1 MGYGWGGGT
10 TRPFCGVC
18 GLFILR
24 VWRCCVMCVLVMVV
38 IGRGRVNPTD
48 WGLLVNYRHNRG
60 GGGSLMHVGRR
71 VSRMQATRGRH
82 GPALLVPVSAVAV
95 TVRDGVGECV
105 TPCLRLF
112 VLPAGT
118 RVHRMGRR
126 AWCGLQCCGGGHGR
140 VRALL
145 VMAWGGRG
153 WLVAARALGVECR
166 EAGPGEVGWAGDA
179 MQGVNW

>member
-1 MGYGWGGGT
+1 
-10 TRPFCGVC
+10 
-18 GLFILR
+18 
-24 VWRCCVMCVLVMVV
+24 
-38 IGRGRVNPTD
+38 
-48 WGLLVNYRHNRG
+48 
-60 GGGSLMHVGRR
+60 MHVGRR

-95 TVRDGVGECV
+95 TVRDGVGEYV
-105 TPCLRLF
+105 APCLRLF

-153 WLVAARALGVECR
+153 WLQPEYWGQSAGRLGQGKLAGQVTLCR
-166 EAGPGEVGWAGDA
+166 GLTGRGAFERRGR
-179 MQGVNW
+179 Q